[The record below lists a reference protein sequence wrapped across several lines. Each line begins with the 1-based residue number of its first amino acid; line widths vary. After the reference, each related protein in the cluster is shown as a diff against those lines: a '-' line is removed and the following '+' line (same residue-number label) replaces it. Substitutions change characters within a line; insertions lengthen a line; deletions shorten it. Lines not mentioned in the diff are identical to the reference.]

1 MLQIKNIVKQYKTG
15 DLVQKALND
24 VSLSFRENEFVAIL
38 GPSGSGKTTLLNII
52 GGLDRYDDGDLIIN
66 GISTKKY
73 KERDW
78 NSYRNHTIGFVF
90 QSYNLI
96 PHQSVLSNVELALTI
111 SGVSRKER
119 KKRAVEALEQV
130 GLRDHIHKRPN
141 QLSGGQMQRVA
152 IARALVNNPDILLAD
167 EPTGAL
173 DSETSV
179 QVMELLKEV
188 ARDRLVIMV
197 THNPELAEQYATR
210 TVYLRDGQI
219 LNDTNP
225 YEPEILKEAAPV
237 HKNMGKAS
245 MGFLTSLSLSFNN
258 LRTKKARTLL
268 TAFAG
273 SIGIIGIALI
283 LSLSNGVTDYI
294 ETIQRETMTSYP
306 LTINAESID
315 LSSMMSESMMMGD
328 SSEAPDHDL
337 DAVYSDSTVLEQV
350 NQITSS
356 LTQNNLTEFKKYLD
370 DPNSEIAQY
379 LGENGVV
386 YSYDV
391 PFGVYSKNEE
401 GKLIDATVN
410 AFSTKNAMSSNELI
424 GSVQESIMD
433 SMPSSS
439 MSSETF
445 VEMMPGSGDSLVS
458 QVTTDSYEVVSGA
471 WPENFDE
478 VVIILD
484 ENNEISTPA
493 LYALG
498 LIPEETYNE
507 IMDAIN
513 SGEALEIETFSYDYD
528 DLLNKR
534 FYLIP
539 ACDYYEKND
548 DGTFDDLRN
557 DQFAL
562 ERLAEDAIE
571 LKVSGI
577 IRPVPDAANADLYG
591 AVGYTSALKQYLID
605 YAQESDVV
613 KAQLES
619 KDVNVLTG
627 MHFSP
632 QDDEAKIA
640 DTKEFLSAMSVSEKA
655 KMFSSMTASMNPQQ
669 AGVLSSMDETTIAS
683 MADQYFAQAQD
694 EVFLQIYDAYISPGS
709 YEDNLTSFG
718 FVSLDAPSSIH
729 IYADTFED
737 KDAIAACIE
746 NYNAAASEE
755 NKIVY
760 TDFVAMMTS
769 SVTVII
775 NVISYVLIAFV
786 AVSLIVSSIMIGII
800 TYISV
805 LERTKEIGVLRAI
818 GASKHNVSQVFNA
831 ETFIIGLLAG
841 LLGVGISCLILIPA
855 NAVIHVLTE
864 NTQINASLPV
874 ISGIVLVV
882 LSVILTLIG
891 GLIPSRSAARQ
902 DPVKA
907 LRSE

>member
-1 MLQIKNIVKQYKTG
+1 MYKNIVFDMGNVLIMFYPEKT
-15 DLVQKALND
+15 L
-24 VSLSFRENEFVAIL
+24 
-38 GPSGSGKTTLLNII
+38 
-52 GGLDRYDDGDLIIN
+52 
-66 GISTKKY
+66 
-73 KERDW
+73 
-78 NSYRNHTIGFVF
+78 
-90 QSYNLI
+90 
-96 PHQSVLSNVELALTI
+96 
-111 SGVSRKER
+111 
-119 KKRAVEALEQV
+119 
-130 GLRDHIHKRPN
+130 
-141 QLSGGQMQRVA
+141 
-152 IARALVNNPDILLAD
+152 
-167 EPTGAL
+167 
-173 DSETSV
+173 
-179 QVMELLKEV
+179 
-188 ARDRLVIMV
+188 
-197 THNPELAEQYATR
+197 
-210 TVYLRDGQI
+210 
-219 LNDTNP
+219 
-225 YEPEILKEAAPV
+225 
-237 HKNMGKAS
+237 
-245 MGFLTSLSLSFNN
+245 
-258 LRTKKARTLL
+258 
-268 TAFAG
+268 
-273 SIGIIGIALI
+273 
-283 LSLSNGVTDYI
+283 
-294 ETIQRETMTSYP
+294 
-306 LTINAESID
+306 
-315 LSSMMSESMMMGD
+315 
-328 SSEAPDHDL
+328 
-337 DAVYSDSTVLEQV
+337 
-350 NQITSS
+350 
-356 LTQNNLTEFKKYLD
+356 KKYLD

>member
-1 MLQIKNIVKQYKTG
+1 MLQIKHISKQYKTG
-15 DLVQKALND
+15 DLIQRALDD

-52 GGLDRYDDGDLIIN
+52 GGLDHYDSGDLIIN

-90 QSYNLI
+90 QSYNLL

-111 SGVSRKER
+111 SGISRKER
-119 KKRAVEALEQV
+119 KKRATQALEQV

-219 LNDTNP
+219 RNDTDP
-225 YEPEILKEAAPV
+225 YEPDLTNEMPPV

-283 LSLSNGVTDYI
+283 LALSNGVTDYI
-294 ETIQRETMTSYP
+294 ESIQRETMTSYP

-315 LSSMMSESMMMGD
+315 LSSMMSQSGMMGD
-328 SSEAPDHDL
+328 GGETSDHDL
-337 DAVYSDSTVLEQV
+337 DAVYSDSTVLEQA

-356 LTQNNLTEFKKYLD
+356 MTKNNLTEFKKYLD

-410 AFSTKNAMSSNELI
+410 AFSTQNAVSSDELI
-424 GSVQESIMD
+424 GSVQQSIMD
-433 SMPSSS
+433 SMPASS

-445 VEMMPGSGDSLVS
+445 VEMLPGSGDTLVS
-458 QVTTDSYEVVSGA
+458 QVTTDSYEVISGT
-471 WPENFDE
+471 WPKAFDK
-478 VVIILD
+478 VVIILN

-498 LIPEETYNE
+498 MIPEETYNE
-507 IMDAIN
+507 IMDAID
-513 SGEALEIETFSYDYD
+513 SGEALDIQTFSYKYEE
-528 DLLNKR
+528 LLNKR

-539 ACDYYEKND
+539 ACDYYEKNSN
-548 DGTFDDLRN
+548 GTFDNLKN

-562 ERLAEDAIE
+562 ERLAEQAIE

-577 IRPVPDAANADLYG
+577 IRPTADAANADLYG

-605 YAQESDVV
+605 YAQESEVV
-613 KAQLES
+613 KAQLSS
-619 KDVNVLTG
+619 KDMNVITG

-632 QDDEAKIA
+632 KDDAGKIA
-640 DTKEFLSAMSVSEKA
+640 DTKEFLASMSISDKA
-655 KMFSSMTASMNPQQ
+655 KMFTAMSASMNPQQ
-669 AGVLSSMDETTIAS
+669 AAGMSGMDETAIAS
-683 MADQYFAQAQD
+683 MADRFFATAED
-694 EVFLQIYDAYISPGS
+694 EIFLQIYDAYISSGS
-709 YEDNLTSFG
+709 YEDNMKAFG
-718 FVSLDAPSSIH
+718 FVSKDAPSSIH
-729 IYADTFED
+729 LYADTFED
-737 KDAIAACIE
+737 KDSIAECIE
-746 NYNAAASEE
+746 NYNAQADEKD
-755 NKIVY
+755 KIVY

-769 SVTVII
+769 SITIII

-786 AVSLIVSSIMIGII
+786 AVSLVVSSIMIGII

-841 LLGVGISCLILIPA
+841 LLGVGLACLMLIPV
-855 NAVIHVLTE
+855 NGLVHILVQ
-864 NTQINASLPV
+864 NTRVNASLPIV
-874 ISGIVLVV
+874 SGIILVA
-882 LSVILTLIG
+882 LSVVLTLIG